1 MEMLILSRERKCF
14 VHKLLFV
21 VYTGIFLHYFV
32 VNHLLS
38 YLPIQGKDVTYILT
52 LLGIYIIVSLSL
64 TSRV

>member
-1 MEMLILSRERKCF
+1 MLILNRERKCF

-38 YLPIQGKDVTYILT
+38 YLPIQGKDVLYTYIIGHL
-52 LLGIYIIVSLSL
+52 
-64 TSRV
+64 